1 MPYSSLWDQS
11 AVLAARPL
19 ARRAWES
26 GLHDETIARL
36 LDEGAVTQEA
46 VRGAL
51 AIALS
56 RLELGGWD
64 RFLQRL
70 LQLSDSPERDAAIA
84 LAALRDGD
92 GARGSALGRRAVQRA
107 GSADDASLA
116 IALCVGL
123 AHAQAERAR
132 WQDAGWFVIEGRRLL
147 DAADDATR
155 SLREWDLSATA
166 VLIEWNT
173 HSGSTEFDRLD
184 QALRGLILRN
194 AVDTQHAAA
203 LIALGGVEFRRGAYD
218 DGAARI
224 RRALQ
229 HLPKANSTRRIT
241 AGAELALIRL
251 RQGRWQQGFDLASA
265 LPALVDDATPAH
277 VRAVVAAAGT
287 FEPALSLRFPAALE
301 QWQRARAAVD
311 EHWSV
316 LGDVLVEHTRSI
328 VLFAVED
335 FLGLLDYLDG
345 FAAQPYRSIYTQQE
359 VLAMRAAALANLLY
373 VRRYRELVERWATL
387 PGSTELPYYW
397 THRAILADIDGDR
410 QRSADAF
417 AAADERLDLV
427 PDPMGRIWTR
437 LAWGL
442 TCLRRRDAEQ
452 GLALWELARQEMRSM
467 GAAGFAEL
475 LTTVLRRISA
485 EIQGL
490 TGDPLAPLTEQQ
502 RRVAGLV
509 AQGYTS
515 AEIAVRLFLT
525 KRTVDFHVA
534 NVVTRLGLGHRR
546 EIKRFISTPSLG
558 AAIPGQNASST

>member
-11 AVLAARPL
+11 AVLADRPH
-19 ARRAWES
+19 ARRAWER
-26 GLHDETIARL
+26 GQHDETIARL
-36 LDEGAVTQEA
+36 LDEGAVTSDA

-51 AIALS
+51 AIALT

-64 RFLQRL
+64 RFLNQLLRL
-70 LQLSDSPERDAAIA
+70 DDSPERDAAIA

-107 GSADDASLA
+107 DAADDADLA
-116 IALCVGL
+116 IALCVGF

-132 WQDAGWFVIEGRRLL
+132 WDDAGWFVAEGRRLL
-147 DAADDATR
+147 GRADDATR
-155 SLREWDLSATA
+155 ALREWDLSATA

-173 HSGSTEFDRLD
+173 RAGSTEFDRLD
-184 QALRGLILRN
+184 AAVRSLILRN
-194 AVDTQHAAA
+194 AVDAQHVAA

-224 RRALQ
+224 RRALH
-229 HLPKANSTRRIT
+229 HLPKADSTRRVT
-241 AGAELALIRL
+241 AGAELALIRM
-251 RQGRWQQGFDLASA
+251 RQGRWLQGFELAAS

-287 FEPALSLRFPAALE
+287 FEPALSLRFPEALE

-316 LGDVLVEHTRSI
+316 LGDTLVEHTRSI
-328 VLFAVED
+328 VLFAMED
-335 FLGLLDYLDG
+335 FVGLLDYLDG

-359 VLAMRAAALANLLY
+359 VLAMRAAALANLLH

-387 PGSTELPYYW
+387 PGSAELPHYW
-397 THRAILADIDGDR
+397 SHRAILADIDGDR
-410 QRSADAF
+410 QRSAEAF
-417 AAADERLDLV
+417 AEADERLDLV

-442 TCLRRRDAEQ
+442 THLRRRDAEQ

-485 EIQGL
+485 EIQGV
-490 TGDPLAPLTEQQ
+490 TGDPLAPLTGQQ
-502 RRVAGLV
+502 RRVAELV

-515 AEIAVRLFLT
+515 AEIGTRLFLS

-546 EIKRFISTPSLG
+546 EIKRLLDGSTRRQLPP
-558 AAIPGQNASST
+558 AQPK